1 MSAPARFLD
10 TSAGRVFV
18 QRPAPGRGPALVMLH
33 GFMMDGWYWRGMM
46 PSLCRTHDPIAID
59 LPGFGESDRPRRF
72 GYDFAAYA
80 SIVEE
85 VMDKLGVARA
95 QLCGHSLGGG
105 VALTLAARRPERVE
119 RLALIAPAI
128 FPLPIPTE
136 GKILMVP
143 RLGEFLWN
151 FGVTRGEMRRHM
163 IRIHFRNR
171 EAVTDEFVDHV
182 WQRFNR
188 AGGRAAAWAALQ
200 PLLRLQPTNA
210 DPMRVRAPTAIF
222 WGDEDRM
229 TPIEHGRR
237 LTKLIPGAQLR
248 IIPACGHSVTLER
261 PDELVRQ
268 MVPFLTDETLRPV
281 AETPV
286 PPARAQAVVS

>member
-1 MSAPARFLD
+1 MAAPARFFD

-18 QRPAPGRGPALVMLH
+18 HRPAPGRGPALVLLH
-33 GFMMDGWYWRGMM
+33 GFMMDGWYWRAML
-46 PSLCRTHDPIAID
+46 PSLATTHDPIAID

-72 GYDFAAYA
+72 SYDFAGFA
-80 SIVEE
+80 SVVEE
-85 VMDKLGVARA
+85 VLDRLGVARA
-95 QLCGHSLGGG
+95 QVVGHSLGGG

-128 FPLPIPTE
+128 FPLPLPPE
-136 GKILMVP
+136 GKLLMVP
-143 RLGEFLWN
+143 RIGEFLWN
-151 FGVTRGEMRRHM
+151 VGVTRGEMRRHM
-163 IRIHFRNR
+163 LRVHFRNH

-188 AGGRAAAWAALQ
+188 AGGRAAAWATLQ
-200 PLLRLQPTNA
+200 PLLRLPMTNA
-210 DPMRVRAPTAIF
+210 DPMRVRAPTAIV

-237 LTKLIPGAQLR
+237 LQRLIAGAQLR
-248 IIPACGHSVTLER
+248 IIPACGHSVPLER

-268 MVPFLTDETLRPV
+268 LVPFLTDETLRPV

-286 PPARAQAVVS
+286 PPARAQAVGS